1 LTEELG
7 ITGPL
12 SEIEKCGIQND
23 EFLAK
28 PEEGGGSRSDR
39 LFTDL

>member
-12 SEIEKCGIQND
+12 SEIEKRDIQND
-23 EFLAK
+23 KSLAK
-28 PEEGGGSRSDR
+28 PEEGDGSRWSYLLPDP
-39 LFTDL
+39 